1 MEMDPRS
8 AVREGEEIRSLETGS
23 DASPTLTPNPN
34 ADIALVEN
42 LIKTIDPRSVIREGG
57 ESIARATGG
66 AADYL
71 LPTLEKLKGG
81 ERLSEENRES
91 ILFQIQSLDP
101 RSSVR
106 EGEELVPKQ
115 TMPMMGEEDK
125 NLFMSLMNK
134 GIPEDMII
142 DIMADAKMPQVGS
155 SGAAGGAINPAE
167 FGGLPKPSS
176 PDGNPSMTNPQ
187 TGNPETMNQNDM
199 AMYLQNKVAD
209 IRSRTGGSPQG
220 GVNPAIPN
228 NPKMGALPQPP
239 NQRPT
244 MTRDPYGADTTSSPF
259 GNSMNKPMNT

>member
-1 MEMDPRS
+1 MARLPIDRNMPIMSNEM
-8 AVREGEEIRSLETGS
+8 
-23 DASPTLTPNPN
+23 
-34 ADIALVEN
+34 EN
-42 LIKTIDPRSVIREGG
+42 LIKTENVPS
-57 ESIARATGG
+57 
-66 AADYL
+66 
-71 LPTLEKLKGG
+71 EKTPPVMPITEDMVENPKGDNP
-81 ERLSEENRES
+81 LMS
-91 ILFQIQSLDP
+91 D
-101 RSSVR
+101 
-106 EGEELVPKQ
+106 
-115 TMPMMGEEDK
+115 MPMMDEEEK
-125 NLFMSLMNK
+125 RIFTELLER

-142 DIMADAKMPQVGS
+142 DIMASAKVG
-155 SGAAGGAINPAE
+155 ATIPATAVNPAE

-244 MTRDPYGADTTSSPF
+244 MARDPYGADTTSSPF